1 MKNLDLIILINAGI
15 LNITNN
21 DLPAASAYK
30 VVKLRNVLSK
40 AFEKL
45 QELERDLLKDKNI
58 DDPQKFSQ
66 EIETLRNKE
75 DKTEEDEAKLKELT
89 EKFDDYINARTE
101 FLNDDTPLEGIK
113 TISYEDWHT
122 LRKENRPK
130 DGNNEILNNYVES
143 ILENVFWKAP
153 EDE

>member
-1 MKNLDLIILINAGI
+1 MKNLDLVILINAGI
-15 LNITNN
+15 LNITNH

-45 QELERDLLKDKNI
+45 QELERDLLKDKDV
-58 DDPQKFSQ
+58 DDPQKLNQ
-66 EIETLRNKE
+66 EIEDLRNKE
-75 DKTEEDEAKLKELT
+75 NKTEEEEEKLKELSD
-89 EKFDDYINARTE
+89 KFESYINARTE
-101 FLNDDTPLEGIK
+101 FLNDETPLEGIK

-130 DGNNEILNNYVES
+130 DGNPEILNNYVEA
-143 ILENVFWKAP
+143 ILEDVFWKAP
-153 EDE
+153 NDE